1 MCLFVLN
8 KDKATAVYRNY
19 KFFYE
24 ELNKRSDLKP
34 FEFIELGLSKF
45 KEILK
50 TCSMKISQEQIINNE
65 QWNKDS
71 KEVEFEGKIWKLSPL
86 TREIKKRRGEC
97 NDSGTYQ
104 GSKFWEYNGISVWD
118 MCLK

>member
-71 KEVEFEGKIWKLSPL
+71 IEKRANWIINF
-86 TREIKKRRGEC
+86 IKKRRGEC